1 MKMDFAE
8 PSSSAS
14 PNRWQGTP
22 PTVTRRILDLLS
34 YLARHQNSKV
44 AEGFLELQVALS
56 DESIKPQGQMAA
68 GKLPAVEQKKTC
80 GALEV
85 LLKMLG
91 QPLCQRSVST
101 LEQNLH
107 LLEVV
112 MQCATTKV
120 ASPEQPAASTKADES
135 RTENQNQAEAGN
147 MVSWIGLYNCTKC
160 W

>member
-1 MKMDFAE
+1 MKVDFVQ

-14 PNRWQGTP
+14 HNRWQGTP

-44 AEGFLELQVALS
+44 AEGFLELHIALPNDS
-56 DESIKPQGQMAA
+56 NKIQGELSA
-68 GKLPAVEQKKTC
+68 GKLPAVEERKTF

-120 ASPEQPAASTKADES
+120 VSAEQPAASTVPANADERPAES
-135 RTENQNQAEAGN
+135 QNEAETGS
-147 MVSWIGLYNCTKC
+147 MVGCID
-160 W
+160 